1 MIKVLLKKQ
10 LAEIF
15 KAYFFDAKKNK
26 ARSKVSTAL
35 YFVLFAFLMLF
46 IMGSIFGALGFAL
59 TPIVTLGFGWLFYAI
74 VGLISVLLGVFGSV
88 FSTYSGLY
96 LAKDNNL
103 LLSMPVP
110 VRAIMVSR
118 LLGVYLMGLMYSAVA
133 IIPPVIVR
141 FAVVGTSAAEI
152 VGAVMFIILISLF
165 VLALA
170 CIFGYLVAR
179 ISVKLKNK
187 SFITVIIALLF
198 FAGYYYVYFNA
209 NTFLGAL
216 IKDITVYGEKIR
228 EKAYFAYVIGSAAQ
242 GEVLPLLIVSL
253 AVLLILFI
261 TLYIISHSFIKIATS
276 TSATSKVKY
285 TAKSQEA
292 KSPIGALIGKEL
304 KRFTASP
311 NYMLNC
317 ALGTVFMIAA
327 GGFIVIKGEA
337 VRAVLKDF
345 AYGDLILIGVCAV
358 FSLMISMNDVA
369 TPSVS
374 LEGKT
379 LWQVRSLPVDTKT
392 VLKSKYLLEM
402 FINIVPALVL
412 ALCVIAALK
421 TDVITA
427 VLLILFT
434 AADVVF
440 YGLFDLY
447 CGLHKVNL
455 NWTNEVVP
463 IKQGI
468 NVLAALFGGWGIILV
483 LALPYL
489 ALSAFISAKLYIAV
503 QIVILL
509 VLSLLLYRWI
519 NKKGVKIFEAL

>member
-35 YFVLFAFLMLF
+35 YFVLFGFLMLV

-59 TPIVTLGFGWLFYAI
+59 TPLVTLGFGWLFYAI

-96 LAKDNNL
+96 LARDNDL

-110 VRAIMVSR
+110 VRAIMISR

-198 FAGYYYVYFNA
+198 FAGYYYIYFNA
-209 NTFLGAL
+209 NTFLSAL
-216 IKDITVYGEKIR
+216 IKNITVYGEKIK
-228 EKAYFAYVIGSAAQ
+228 EKAYFAYIVGAAAQ

-276 TSATSKVKY
+276 TSVTAKVKY
-285 TAKSQEA
+285 TAKRQDA
-292 KSPIGALIGKEL
+292 KSPLFALIGKEL
-304 KRFTASP
+304 KRFTSSP

-317 ALGTVFMIAA
+317 ALGIVFMIAA
-327 GGFIVIKGEA
+327 GAFIV
-337 VRAVLKDF
+337 LKAADIRTAISGF
-345 AYGDLILIGVCAV
+345 AYGDLILIGACAV
-358 FSLMISMNDVA
+358 ISLMVAMNDIA

-392 VLKSKYLLEM
+392 VLKAKYLLEM
-402 FINIVPALVL
+402 FINTVPALFL
-412 ALCVIAALK
+412 TICVIAALK
-421 TDVITA
+421 TDIVTA
-427 VLLILFT
+427 VLLIVFT
-434 AADVVF
+434 LADVVF

-463 IKQGI
+463 IKQGVNI
-468 NVLAALFGGWGIILV
+468 LAALFGGWGIIIV

-489 ALSAFISAKLYIAV
+489 VLSAFVSAKLYIAI
-503 QIVILL
+503 QIILL
-509 VLSLLLYRWI
+509 LALSLLLYRWT